1 MPIATRAEARD
12 EILLHF
18 TTAWNLVTP
27 PIPLLLYDD
36 KPRDLPDN
44 APYARITIKHNVSPQ
59 VTIGAS
65 VSQGGNGVR
74 FRRFGLVT
82 VQVFEISGN
91 GLTGSDVLVDLAL
104 DAFEG
109 EKTGLDRIEFRNAN
123 AEEIGEDGPW
133 FHTNVTTEFVY
144 DRVK

>member
-1 MPIATRAEARD
+1 MPIVTLAAARD

-18 TTAWNLVTP
+18 TTKWDAGTP

-36 KPRDLPDN
+36 KHRDLPTD
-44 APYARITIKHNVSPQ
+44 APYARITIKHNVFPQ
-59 VTIGAS
+59 VTIGAP
-65 VSQGGNGVR
+65 VAQGGNGVR

-82 VQVFEISGN
+82 VQVFELSGD
-91 GLTGSDVLVDLAL
+91 GLTSSDILVDLAL

-109 EKTGLDRIEFRNAN
+109 EKTGLDRVEFRNARAN
-123 AEEIGEDGPW
+123 EIGQDGPW
-133 FHTNVTTEFVY
+133 FQTNVIAEFTY

>member
-1 MPIATRAEARD
+1 MPISSIVTARD

-18 TTAWNLVTP
+18 TTKWNAGTP

-36 KPRDLPDN
+36 KHTDLPDD
-44 APYARITIKHNVSPQ
+44 APYARVTVQHTITPQ
-59 VTIGAS
+59 VT
-65 VSQGGNGVR
+65 VGGKGTGGQR

-82 VQVFEISGN
+82 VQIFTPSGD
-91 GLTGSDVLVDLAL
+91 GLTNSDVLVDLAV

-109 EKTGLDRIEFRNAN
+109 ENTGSDRVEFRNVRAN
-123 AEEIGEDGPW
+123 EVDQDGPW
-133 FHTNVTTEFVY
+133 NQNNVIAEFTY